1 MELLNLHQSQLLGQ
15 GVIDA
20 PRHCVQVG
28 MGADGGDPV
37 LRQRQQNPSVRIAVR
52 HGFGRAEDHRMV
64 GYDQLRPQLG
74 GFLRHL
80 LRDIQGD
87 QNL

>member
-20 PRHCVQVG
+20 PRHRVQVG
-28 MGADGGDPV
+28 MGA
-37 LRQRQQNPSVRIAVR
+37 IAVR